1 MAARLRRFSVLIP
14 LLMLPLGLWLGWR
27 TFSAAGWDG
36 VVGSLAAIAGLD
48 IGLAF
53 LCAAASYLCLTGFD
67 ALALR
72 HVGRPL
78 AYRRVA
84 LTSFV
89 ALSIGHNVGVAAL
102 SSGTLRWRFYSGW
115 GVGAVEVGQ
124 VILFCGVT
132 VALGLVSLGG
142 GALLLRPDL
151 GRMIGMPPGAA
162 AAVGGLCLAAAAA
175 YVLLAWRL
183 RRPLHI
189 RGYDFRLPT
198 VGIAAAQVALG
209 AVNFAFVAATLYQL
223 LGRGA
228 AYADVVGAYVLG
240 NLAGLVSHV
249 PGGLGVLEYVVGA
262 LLSQGDVAGALI
274 LFRVVYFLVP
284 LLLGSTLL
292 AAAELHRWRSR

>member
-1 MAARLRRFSVLIP
+1 MAARLRHFSVLIP

-36 VVGSLAAIAGLD
+36 VTASLAAIAGLD
-48 IGLAF
+48 I
-53 LCAAASYLCLTGFD
+53 

-84 LTSFV
+84 LASFV
-89 ALSIGHNVGVAAL
+89 SLSIGHNVGVAAL

-115 GVGAVEVGQ
+115 GVSAVDVGQ
-124 VILFCGVT
+124 VILFCGIT

-142 GALLLRPDL
+142 IALLLRPDL
-151 GRMIGMPPGAA
+151 GGMIGVPPGAA
-162 AAVGGLCLAAAAA
+162 AAVGGLCLAAAAG

-189 RGYDFRLPT
+189 RGHDFGLPT

-209 AVNFAFVAATLYQL
+209 AVNFAFVAA
-223 LGRGA
+223 R
-228 AYADVVGAYVLG
+228 
-240 NLAGLVSHV
+240 
-249 PGGLGVLEYVVGA
+249 
-262 LLSQGDVAGALI
+262 ALI

>member
-1 MAARLRRFSVLIP
+1 MGGLLRRFSVLIP

-36 VVGSLAAIAGLD
+36 VTASLAAIAGVD
-48 IGLAF
+48 IALAF
-53 LCAAASYLCLTGFD
+53 VCAAASYLCLTGFD

-89 ALSIGHNVGVAAL
+89 SLSIGHNVGVAAL

-115 GVGAVEVGQ
+115 GVGGVEVGQ

-151 GRMIGMPPGAA
+151 GGMIGVPPGAA
-162 AAVGGLCLAAAAA
+162 AAVGGLCLAAAA
-175 YVLLAWRL
+175 
-183 RRPLHI
+183 
-189 RGYDFRLPT
+189 G
-198 VGIAAAQVALG
+198 
-209 AVNFAFVAATLYQL
+209 
-223 LGRGA
+223 
-228 AYADVVGAYVLG
+228 
-240 NLAGLVSHV
+240 
-249 PGGLGVLEYVVGA
+249 
-262 LLSQGDVAGALI
+262 
-274 LFRVVYFLVP
+274 
-284 LLLGSTLL
+284 
-292 AAAELHRWRSR
+292 